1 MCERASFYSTL
12 TAEERTRTHP
22 CKKTRC
28 VIMSSGDSSPPPQ
41 ASISSSAGFDVLD
54 DARLEKV
61 MITPVTST
69 KPPSKPTAD
78 AAKDNTEEIEEAV
91 PIVQK
96 TLPTPEPK
104 PEIEKNGFDVNAK
117 KSPNE
122 PDDACL
128 INCIYYTQQCCD
140 CTIV

>member
-1 MCERASFYSTL
+1 
-12 TAEERTRTHP
+12 
-22 CKKTRC
+22 
-28 VIMSSGDSSPPPQ
+28 MSSGDSSPPPQ

-54 DARLEKV
+54 DARLGKV
-61 MITPVTST
+61 ITTPVTSS
-69 KPPSKPTAD
+69 KPPSKLPTAD

-117 KSPNE
+117 KSPDE